1 MEDVK
6 HWITSKTVIAAAL
19 GVAITVAQAFG
30 LEAAAGIEKD
40 ALASHLVNVV
50 EGALYVVALYGR
62 LTATKALKA

>member
-1 MEDVK
+1 MEAVK
-6 HWITSKTVIAAAL
+6 LWATSKTVIAAAL

-30 LEAAAGIEKD
+30 VEQAAGIEKD

-62 LTATKALKA
+62 LTAKKVLKV